1 MEAPNVIGMSQFAD
15 GAHVNRMSNHCKSCT
30 YDVKQRT
37 GPKACP
43 LGSLYRDFLARHEEA
58 LKGNQHLWRM
68 YDGWRRFP
76 EDEQVRI
83 RAQAAGF
90 LATLA

>member
-58 LKGNQHLWRM
+58 LKGNQRLWR
-68 YDGWRRFP
+68 WRRFS
-76 EDEQVRI
+76 EEEQARI
-83 RAQAAGF
+83 REQAAGF

>member
-15 GAHVNRMSNHCKSCT
+15 GAYVNRMSNHCKSCS
-30 YDVKQRT
+30 YDVKHRT

-43 LGSLYRDFLARHEEA
+43 LGSLYRDFPARHEEA
-58 LKGNQHLWRM
+58 LKGNQRLWR
-68 YDGWRRFP
+68 WRRFS
-76 EDEQVRI
+76 EEEQVRI